1 MRHLM
6 FTQIRVIVPLFAL
19 PGVAARSIF

>member
-1 MRHLM
+1 M
-6 FTQIRVIVPLFAL
+6 PLFAL